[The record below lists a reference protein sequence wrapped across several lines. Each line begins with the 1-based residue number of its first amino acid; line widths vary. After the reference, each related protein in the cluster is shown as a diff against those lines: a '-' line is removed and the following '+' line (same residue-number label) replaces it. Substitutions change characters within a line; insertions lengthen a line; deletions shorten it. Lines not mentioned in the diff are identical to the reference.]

1 MHDHHTA
8 WAGGQVTRLYSSAVS
23 MPISEQEIASLVEP
37 ARVHKRVY
45 TDPAIFDLEMER
57 IWGNAWIFIGHESQ
71 VKNPGDFF
79 TTTIGKQPVIVTRH
93 NDGQVHIMYNRCAHK
108 GAQLVGDTCGHAQKL
123 RCAYHG
129 YVFDTAGKLMH
140 IPREEG
146 YQDSAFSRD
155 NPLTNIRKVARVEI
169 YRGFIFANQAQQGP
183 DLKSWLGPAI
193 TSFDNAVDRSPTGE
207 IEITGGVLRYLHDAN
222 WKILLENV
230 SDNLHPAVTHQSAW
244 QPAKQLA
251 RQFPEDEKPLPL
263 AMLEPFGSSYEFF
276 DAIAMTACGN
286 GHTYSGGNAT
296 IHIGYPRESK
306 YVQDLITAY
315 GEEKTNRILGMQ
327 RQNTIIYPSIAFKS
341 ALQTIRVYRPI
352 AVDKTIQET
361 WTFKLGG
368 VSDDMLHTS
377 VLYNQLIFSPFSIA
391 GHDDYEAYHR
401 IQHGLQTEALDWV
414 SQHRH
419 YGRDQHNDDGTSRAP
434 GTSDIVFRH
443 EFQAWKNYMIS
454 SADDAD

>member
-1 MHDHHTA
+1 M
-8 WAGGQVTRLYSSAVS
+8 
-23 MPISEQEIASLVEP
+23 EP

-45 TDPAIFDLEMER
+45 TDPAIFELEMER
-57 IWGNAWIFIGHESQ
+57 IWGNAWIYIGHESQ
-71 VKNPGDFF
+71 VKSPGDYF
-79 TTTIGKQPVIVTRH
+79 TTTLGRQPIIVTRH
-93 NDGQVHIMYNRCAHK
+93 DDNQIHLLYNRCAHK
-108 GAQLVGDTCGHAQKL
+108 GAQLAVEPCGHAQQL

-129 YVFDTAGKLMH
+129 YVYDTAGNLVH

-146 YQDSAFSRD
+146 YQDSTFARD
-155 NPLTNIRKVARVEI
+155 NYLTNIRKVARFEI
-169 YRGFIFANQAQQGP
+169 YRGFIFANQSQQGP
-183 DLKSWLGPAI
+183 DLTSWLGPAI

-207 IEITGGVLRYLHDAN
+207 IEMTGGVLRYMHDAN

-251 RQFPEDEKPLPL
+251 RQFPEDENPLPL

-276 DAIAMTACGN
+276 DTIAMTTCGN
-286 GHTYSGGNAT
+286 GHTWSGGNAT

-306 YVQDLITAY
+306 YVQDMVAVY
-315 GEEKTNRILGMQ
+315 GEEETNRILSMQ
-327 RQNTIIYPSIAFKS
+327 RQNTVIYPSIAFKS

-391 GHDDYEAYHR
+391 GHDDYEVYHR
-401 IQHGLQTEALDWV
+401 IQHGLQTEASEWV

-419 YGRDQHNDDGTSRAP
+419 YGRDQANADGTTQAL

-443 EFQAWKNYMIS
+443 EFEAWKNYMTGS
-454 SADDAD
+454 L

>member
-1 MHDHHTA
+1 MP
-8 WAGGQVTRLYSSAVS
+8 VS
-23 MPISEQEIASLVEP
+23 DQEIASLVEP
-37 ARVHKRVY
+37 TRVHKRVY

-71 VKNPGDFF
+71 VKKPGDYF
-79 TTTIGKQPVIVTRH
+79 TTTIGRQPVIVARH

-108 GAQLVGDTCGHAQKL
+108 GAQLVGESCGHAQQL

-129 YVFDTAGKLMH
+129 YVFDTAGNLLH

-146 YQDSAFSRD
+146 YADSVFGRD
-155 NPLTNIRKVARVEI
+155 KPAANIRKVARVEI
-169 YRGFIFANQAQQGP
+169 YRGFIFANQAARGP
-183 DLKSWLGPAI
+183 DLRSWLGPAI
-193 TSFDNAVDRSPTGE
+193 TSFDNAVERSPTGE
-207 IEITGGVLRYLHDAN
+207 IEVTGGVLRYMHDAN

-230 SDNLHPAVTHQSAW
+230 SDNMHPAVTHQSAW
-244 QPAKQLA
+244 QPAKQMA

-263 AMLEPFGSSYEFF
+263 SMLEPFGSSYEFF
-276 DAIAMTACGN
+276 DTIAMTTCGN

-306 YVQDLITAY
+306 YVQDMVAAY
-315 GEEKTNRILGMQ
+315 GEEKTNSILAMQ

-352 AVDKTIQET
+352 AVDKSIQET

-401 IQHGLQTEALDWV
+401 IQHGLQTDALEWV

-419 YGRDQHNDDGTSRAP
+419 YGRDQDNGDGTTQAL

-443 EFQAWKNYMIS
+443 EFQAWKNYMVS
-454 SADDAD
+454 SADDLSADDAD

>member
-1 MHDHHTA
+1 MGASINND
-8 WAGGQVTRLYSSAVS
+8 
-23 MPISEQEIASLVEP
+23 EIAALVQP
-37 ARVHKRVY
+37 DRVHKRVY
-45 TDPAIFDLEMER
+45 TDPAIFNLEMER

-71 VKNPGDFF
+71 VKSPGDFF

-93 NDGQVHIMYNRCAHK
+93 SDNQIYVLYNRCAHK
-108 GAQLVGDTCGHAQKL
+108 GAQLVGESCGHAQKL

-129 YVFDTAGKLMH
+129 YVFDTAGKLLH
-140 IPREEG
+140 IPKEEG
-146 YQDSAFSRD
+146 YSGSVFARN
-155 NPLTNIRKVARVEI
+155 NPLTSIRKVARVEI
-169 YRGFIFANQAQQGP
+169 YRGFIFANQAPEGP

-207 IEITGGVLRYLHDAN
+207 IEMTGGVLRYMHDAN

-230 SDNLHPAVTHQSAW
+230 SDNMHPAVTHQSAW
-244 QPAKQLA
+244 QPAKQAA
-251 RQFPEDEKPLPL
+251 REFPDDQKPLPL
-263 AMLEPFGSSYEFF
+263 SMLEPFGSSYEFF
-276 DAIAMTACGN
+276 DTIAMTTCGN
-286 GHTYSGGNAT
+286 GHTWSGGNAT

-306 YVQDLITAY
+306 YVRDMEAVH
-315 GEEKTNRILGMQ
+315 GEEKTNRILSMQ

-368 VSDDMLHTS
+368 VADDMLHTS
-377 VLYNQLIFSPFSIA
+377 VLYNQLIFSPYSIA

-401 IQHGLQTEALDWV
+401 IQHGLQTEASEWV

-419 YGRDQHNDDGTSRAP
+419 FGRDQHNNDGTTQAL

-443 EFQAWKNYMIS
+443 EFEAWKNYMTIS
-454 SADDAD
+454 TDDTD